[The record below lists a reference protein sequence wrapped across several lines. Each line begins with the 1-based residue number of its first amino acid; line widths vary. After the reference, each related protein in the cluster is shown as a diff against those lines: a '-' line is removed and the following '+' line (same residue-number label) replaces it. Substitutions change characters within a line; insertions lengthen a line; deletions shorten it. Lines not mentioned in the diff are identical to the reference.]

1 MMMKREK
8 MEGRLGAGGT
18 VLAKNKKE
26 NGRKS
31 QKSAALK
38 QERGGGGRSVRW
50 KCFCLRNDF
59 LNDWRLSRPRIF
71 SFIAI
76 QCQLSSQA
84 L

>member
-1 MMMKREK
+1 MMRRWNHRPKSERSVTFAERGGLRMMMKGEK

-38 QERGGGGRSVRW
+38 QERGEGAGVYDGNV
-50 KCFCLRNDF
+50 FV
-59 LNDWRLSRPRIF
+59 
-71 SFIAI
+71 
-76 QCQLSSQA
+76 
-84 L
+84 